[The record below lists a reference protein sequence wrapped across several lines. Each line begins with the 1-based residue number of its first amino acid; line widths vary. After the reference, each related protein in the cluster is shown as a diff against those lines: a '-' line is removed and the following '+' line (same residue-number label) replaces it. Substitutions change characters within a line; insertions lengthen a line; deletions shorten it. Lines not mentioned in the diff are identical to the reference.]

1 MKLLDLIFDK
11 LANNTSYEQFEPE
24 KAEEME
30 IVYDANTGEAE
41 CIEMTVE
48 GKKYKLTLTEVE

>member
-24 KAEEME
+24 MAEEME
-30 IVYDANTGEAE
+30 IVYDANTGETE

-48 GKKYKLTLTEVE
+48 GKKYKLTLTEAE

>member
-1 MKLLDLIFDK
+1 MKLLDLIYDK
-11 LANNTSYEQFEPE
+11 LANNTDYEQFEPE
-24 KAEEME
+24 MAED
-30 IVYDANTGEAE
+30 ITLVADANTGGAE